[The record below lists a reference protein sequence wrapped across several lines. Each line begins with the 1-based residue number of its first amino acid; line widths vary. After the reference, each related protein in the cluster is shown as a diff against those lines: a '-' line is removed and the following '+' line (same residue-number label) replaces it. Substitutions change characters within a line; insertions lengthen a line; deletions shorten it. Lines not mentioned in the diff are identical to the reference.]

1 MKKLLVLLVIFSLFT
16 ISSVQAEDLMYY
28 GQSNEYGYSFHEG
41 KRKIGA
47 LTLQAKNGQVIYRY
61 GKKKAVTLKTDRII
75 VSRLQGYFLEKL
87 DREVPF
93 SYQYYYQ
100 IKKITFKTG
109 KQTTLYEGL
118 SEDQGVLLEMKYKQ
132 NLYLLNLPM
141 QSENY
146 GYMVFDSKTKKM
158 AYRAFQYV
166 NHPLAFYRQ
175 YFVTRREEHELILGQ
190 IANHKDQL
198 IRVLTTKS
206 ASDQTAFVKGVIY
219 YFTGQRQG
227 QKMRIK
233 LIKETLK
240 GTKKTIKTFT
250 NVEDFRVIS
259 FDAHHIKVQV
269 NAKTKYLA
277 Y

>member
-1 MKKLLVLLVIFSLFT
+1 MKKLLVLLVIFSLIT
-16 ISSVQAEDLMYY
+16 INSVQAEDLMYY

-61 GKKKAVTLKTDRII
+61 GKKKMTLKTDRII

-87 DREVPF
+87 DRETPF

-100 IKKITFKTG
+100 IKKINFKTG
-109 KQTTLYEGL
+109 QQTTLYEGL

-158 AYRAFQYV
+158 AYRSFQYV
-166 NHPLAFYRQ
+166 NHPLAFYKQ

-190 IANHKDQL
+190 IVHNKDQL

-206 ASDQTAFVKGVIY
+206 ASDQTAFVKGSIY
-219 YFTGQRQG
+219 YFTRARQG

-240 GTKKTIKTFT
+240 GTKKTMKTFK

-259 FDAHHIKVQV
+259 FDAHNMKVQV